1 MCVSSMHTAAH
12 LHESTRLES
21 DLRRRVSWTVFSTH
35 GLVLL
40 HVARKPEAPVREI
53 AAELGLSP
61 RQVNKVL
68 NDLESGRMLTR
79 TRVGR
84 GNRYTVDQAAR
95 LRHPSMAHV
104 AIGGLIDMLNRAG

>member
-1 MCVSSMHTAAH
+1 M
-12 LHESTRLES
+12 
-21 DLRRRVSWTVFSTH
+21 RRRVGWTIFSTH

-40 HVARKPEAPVREI
+40 HVARNPEAPVREI

-84 GNRYTVDQAAR
+84 GNRYAVDPSAR
-95 LRHPSMAHV
+95 LRHPILAHV
-104 AIGGLIDMLNRAG
+104 TIGRLIEMLSSAG

>member
-1 MCVSSMHTAAH
+1 MHKAAH
-12 LHESTRLES
+12 VDAATAGEP
-21 DLRRRVSWTVFSTH
+21 DLRRRVGWTIFSTH

-40 HVARKPEAPVREI
+40 HVARNPVAPVREI
-53 AAELGLSP
+53 AAALGLSP

-84 GNRYTVDQAAR
+84 GNRYAVDPAAR
-95 LRHPSMAHV
+95 LRHPSMTHV
-104 AIGGLIDMLNRAG
+104 PIGILIELLSSAG